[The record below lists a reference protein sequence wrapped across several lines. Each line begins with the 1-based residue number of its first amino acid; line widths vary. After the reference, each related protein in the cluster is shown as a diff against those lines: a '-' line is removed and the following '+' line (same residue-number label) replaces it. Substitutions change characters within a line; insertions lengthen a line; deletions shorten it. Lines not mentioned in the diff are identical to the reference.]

1 MSKKYKNTD
10 LTIEDLPKNRK
21 EVFFDVCKNRYRML
35 IFCGIIL
42 LISAIPF
49 LALYMTMLSE
59 IGKIQQNLASA
70 VVTQETYNQQYFQI
84 NLIIPLFMLAS
95 SVIIIIVLS
104 GVTRIIHRLAWGE
117 GVAFFYDFFLGIK
130 QNFLSF
136 LMLIFI
142 GISFYVSNL
151 IKTVILLNGLIET
164 YSVFYYYIPL
174 FINIFLFF
182 PIVLL
187 YLMQSVI
194 YKNTFIGKLKNAIL
208 LFIKKFLINVCYMAL
223 LSSFLIFIVFAT
235 APYKLIVVSIF
246 IFTFPLW
253 ILAYVLI
260 ASSIFD
266 EYINIYNYKEIYKK
280 GIYFKE

>member
-95 SVIIIIVLS
+95 SVIIIIALS